1 MMDTLVNL
9 LGISAHDPAFW
20 MPLVFY
26 AVLYAL
32 LVACIVLDGF
42 DVGVGCL
49 MMFASQPHRRRMM
62 GLLAPWRDANG
73 YWLLLCLVVFLAAF
87 PLAWRSVLGQLYA
100 PLCLLG
106 AGVALRMA
114 AFEFRLRAPLAE
126 QPFWGRAFGA
136 GSCMTA
142 LAYGWLLAYSVVP
155 DHGGVGFAVFEIF
168 VTLCGF
174 TSFSLLG
181 ACWLVMRQSGPLRM
195 AAARWGRL
203 SVRWSAAGAVAVSAA
218 LALGNPAVLLKWG
231 GDVQWPMVLGLWGV
245 LLLCF
250 IALELSLRR
259 LARGRRGRAWLPF
272 LLAMLVCLAVLG
284 GVGYSF
290 FPYLVLDDLTIWD
303 ASVMLDVAPFMLAA
317 LVVASPVVIVFNLW
331 VYWRMF
337 GESRPPEPPPFKPV
351 RGSF

>member
-1 MMDTLVNL
+1 MIDTLVNL

-20 MPLVFY
+20 MPLVFF
-26 AVLYAL
+26 AL
-32 LVACIVLDGF
+32 LYTLLLACIVLDGF
-42 DVGVGCL
+42 DIGVGCL
-49 MMFASQPHRRRMM
+49 SLFATVPYRKRML

-87 PLAWRSVLGQLYA
+87 PLAWRAVLGQLYA

-114 AFEFRLRAPLAE
+114 AFELRLRAPVAD
-126 QPFWGRAFGA
+126 QTFWGRLFGV

-155 DHGGVGFAVFEIF
+155 AHFGVGFIVFVVF

-174 TSFSLLG
+174 ASFCLLG
-181 ACWLVMRQSGPLRM
+181 ACWLAMRQPGRLRVAAAVWGRM
-195 AAARWGRL
+195 A
-203 SVRWSAAGAVAVSAA
+203 VRWSAAGAVAVSAA

-231 GDVQWPMVLGLWGV
+231 SEIHWPALLGLWAL

-250 IALELSLRR
+250 ITLELKLIRMSRR
-259 LARGRRGRAWLPF
+259 RQTRAWVPF
-272 LLAMLVCLAVLG
+272 ALVMTVCLAVLG
-284 GVGYSF
+284 GIGYSF
-290 FPYLVLDDLTIWD
+290 FPYLVLDDLTLWD
-303 ASVMLDVAPFMLAA
+303 ASATLEVAPFMLSA
-317 LVVASPVVIVFNLW
+317 LIVASPVIIVFNLW

-337 GESRPPEPPPFKPV
+337 GESRPPEPPPFKPA
-351 RGSF
+351 R